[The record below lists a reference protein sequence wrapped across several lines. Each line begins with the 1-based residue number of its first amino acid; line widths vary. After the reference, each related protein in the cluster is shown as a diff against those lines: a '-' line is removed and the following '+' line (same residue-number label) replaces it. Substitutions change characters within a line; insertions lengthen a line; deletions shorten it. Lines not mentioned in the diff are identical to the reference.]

1 MGTINFKGS
10 ENFDVV
16 GVGYKENIDKDKI
29 SKVNKLLEKMESH
42 IEKITDIAYI
52 WQGYRLW
59 KWRFYTGIH
68 WKRILRRLHCSSRL
82 WRYSRRASKRS
93 RQRPWK
99 LVCWKFINRWL
110 CRMSWLHARKQKSKS
125 IAR

>member
-52 WQGYRLW
+52 
-59 KWRFYTGIH
+59 
-68 WKRILRRLHCSSRL
+68 
-82 WRYSRRASKRS
+82 
-93 RQRPWK
+93 
-99 LVCWKFINRWL
+99 
-110 CRMSWLHARKQKSKS
+110 
-125 IAR
+125 